1 MSGSSGE
8 MGNLLKQAQRMQ
20 QAMDAA
26 REELKSTTV
35 EASGANGGVRVTVSG
50 DGRIQALELSEAF
63 ARSGDAAHM
72 QSHILAVAQAGIER
86 ATKLR
91 EERLSRVTGGLNL
104 PGLL

>member
-26 REELKSTTV
+26 REDLKTTMV
-35 EASGANGGVRVTVSG
+35 DVASSSGSVRVSVSG
-50 DGRIQALELSEAF
+50 DGRVQKIEISEALV
-63 ARSGDAAHM
+63 RSGDKDA
-72 QSHILAVAQAGIER
+72 IEAQVLSAIQDGIDK
-86 ATKLR
+86 ATKVR
-91 EERLSRVTGGLNL
+91 EERLAQVTGGLNL